1 LMLLLILCS
10 RSHCFIILRTMI
22 EDEEILFQQEMAGVE
37 PLKTTVRVSLKQPET
52 TAETAQAR
60 RAAAVAD
67 NTDRNPLVADAIA
80 PLDSWYVMDFKRP
93 GVQNGVFRKLKQ
105 GRYES
110 EARLNL
116 HRVRVETAR
125 TELFEFINQAEN
137 LGLRSLIIV
146 HGKGENSRNQAQS
159 SIIKG
164 CIDHWLR
171 QLEVVQAFHSARPQH
186 GGTGAVY
193 VLLRKNEQ
201 AKQENR
207 QRFLPGS
214 A

>member
-1 LMLLLILCS
+1 VLEY
-10 RSHCFIILRTMI
+10 T
-22 EDEEILFQQEMAGVE
+22 
-37 PLKTTVRVSLKQPET
+37 
-52 TAETAQAR
+52 
-60 RAAAVAD
+60 
-67 NTDRNPLVADAIA
+67 
-80 PLDSWYVMDFKRP
+80 RP

-137 LGLRSLIIV
+137 YGLRTVIIV
-146 HGKGENSRNQAQS
+146 HGKGENSHNREQTS
-159 SIIKG
+159 VIKG

-171 QLEVVQAFHSARPQH
+171 QFEVVQAFHSARPQH

-207 QRFLPGS
+207 QRFQPGS